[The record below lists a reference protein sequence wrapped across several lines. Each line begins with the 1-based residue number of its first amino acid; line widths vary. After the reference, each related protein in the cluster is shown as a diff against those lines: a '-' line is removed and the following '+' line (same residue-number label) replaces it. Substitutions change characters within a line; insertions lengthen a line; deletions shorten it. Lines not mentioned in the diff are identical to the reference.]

1 MSASEGLPSA
11 YASLSPFAGWFAQ
24 GFPILMYHKLGP
36 RPARVRLKGLYVGE
50 RLFERQMAE
59 LQAAGF
65 TTPPLGQATQETLD
79 SARAIALTFDDGY
92 VNVMRWGLPVL
103 ARYGLRAMQYLVAD
117 QLGGSNE
124 WDVGLGEAPERLMD
138 VGEVREWLQ
147 AGQWIG
153 SHGLS
158 HARLTEIS
166 MQRAREEIS
175 ASKKRLED
183 TFGIPIDD
191 FCYPYG
197 SWNRGLADCVREAG
211 YRTAC
216 TTEFGINRPGGDP
229 FCLHRIQ
236 ARYRSWGL
244 RGIRQR
250 LLAH

>member
-1 MSASEGLPSA
+1 MTAIDGLPTS
-11 YASLSPFAGWFAQ
+11 YASLSPFAAWFSQ

-36 RPARVRLKGLYVGE
+36 RPPRVRLKGLYVGE

-59 LQAAGF
+59 LHAAGF
-65 TTPPLGQATQETLD
+65 TTPPLGLATAPDPAGL
-79 SARAIALTFDDGY
+79 AIAITFDDGY
-92 VNVMRWGLPVL
+92 VNVVRWGLPVL
-103 ARYGLRAMQYLVAD
+103 ARYGFRAMQYLVAD
-117 QLGGSNE
+117 QLGGTNA
-124 WDVGLGEAPERLMD
+124 WDLSLGEASERLMD

-158 HARLTEIS
+158 HARLTEVS
-166 MQRAREEIS
+166 ASRAREEIS

-197 SWNRGLADCVREAG
+197 SWSRSLADSVQEAG

-216 TTEFGINRPGGDP
+216 TTEFGINQPGADP

-250 LLAH
+250 LLRQ